1 MTTAPYDPQ
10 NPDAGP
16 RSGPQADPRPG
27 RRSRDLLLRAADLRA
42 RARTLLA
49 DHERARQAVDQAVR
63 PLRDRLVDAALDAL
77 PVAELVRTTSGQLQ
91 VTSLERAGLGTV
103 GAVLRTAP
111 ETLRRLPGVSR
122 VGADQ
127 ALAAARQ
134 LAESAA
140 EAVSVTLDVDH
151 QDDAATALVLALHR
165 LVVAGPEADRAREAA
180 ARLDH
185 ALTSLLADAAPAR
198 SRLTLTLATRGRRA
212 AALPAVAALDALL
225 GEAEAEGLPLL
236 LGQASVDLLRPPV
249 SAVEAWIDFE
259 LRAADH
265 YSVLDRVGGPVP
277 DPEAATGHL
286 PAELVGRISAQ
297 ELDRSL
303 LRVSL
308 RGYQV
313 FGARFALARR
323 RVVLG
328 DEMGLGKTIQAIAAM
343 AHLRARGG
351 THFLVVCPTGVM
363 VNWLRELERRSVLPA
378 VRVYGDGRQD
388 ALRTWQRDG
397 GVAVTSYGMLRSL
410 PDPGTVSG
418 LAMLV
423 VDEAHFVKNPR
434 TQRSQQVA
442 AWVTRAERVLF
453 LTGTA
458 MENRVGEFASLV
470 EQVGPSQEVLRLV
483 RDELRA
489 DDFRRAV
496 APVYLRR
503 NQQDVLSELPGAVRV
518 DEWAEF
524 SAADLAAYREAVESR
539 NFMAMRRAAYQHPDT
554 SAKLARLRELVDEA
568 AADGL
573 KVIVFSSFHDV
584 LAAVGTALRDRDV
597 PLFGPLDGR
606 TPALDRQRLVDE
618 FSAVRGHAVML
629 SQIQVGGVGLNIQA
643 ASVVILCEPQVKP
656 SLESQAVG
664 RVHRMGQVRR
674 VRVHRLLAADSMDQR
689 LVELLRAKERAF
701 DAYARRSE
709 LAESDPAALDIS
721 EESLA
726 RQLVEDELLRLAD
739 GVEPGTP
746 LVKGSPRLGGA

>member
-1 MTTAPYDPQ
+1 MSTTAPHDPQ
-10 NPDAGP
+10 HPGP
-16 RSGPQADPRPG
+16 RPALRPG
-27 RRSRDLLLRAADLRA
+27 RRSRELLLRAADLHA
-42 RARTLLA
+42 QARTLLA
-49 DHERARQAVDQAVR
+49 DHEQARLAVDQAVR
-63 PLRDRLVDAALDAL
+63 PLRDRLVGTALDAL
-77 PVAELVRTTSGQLQ
+77 PVAELVRTTSGQLR
-91 VTSLERAGLGTV
+91 VDALERAGLTSV
-103 GAVLRTAP
+103 GAVLRTPP
-111 ETLRRLPGVSR
+111 ETLRRLPGVGR
-122 VGADQ
+122 VSADQ

-151 QDDAATALVLALHR
+151 QDAASTALVLALHR

-185 ALTSLLADAAPAR
+185 ALTPLLAEAAPAR
-198 SRLTLTLATRGRRA
+198 SPLAHALAGRRRRT
-212 AALPAVAALDALL
+212 AALPAVAALGTLL
-225 GEAEAEGLPLL
+225 ADAEADGLPLL
-236 LGQASVDLLRPPV
+236 LGQASVDLLRPAVAP
-249 SAVEAWIDFE
+249 VEAWIDFE

-265 YSVLDRVGGPVP
+265 YSVLDRVGGPAP

-297 ELDRSL
+297 ELDRTL

-308 RGYQV
+308 RGYQA

-388 ALRTWQRDG
+388 ALRSWQQEG

-410 PDPGTVSG
+410 SEPDAVSG

-423 VDEAHFVKNPR
+423 VDEAHLVKNPK
-434 TQRSQQVA
+434 TQRSRQIA
-442 AWVTRAERVLF
+442 AWATRAERVLF

-458 MENRVGEFASLV
+458 MENRVGEFTSLV
-470 EQVGPSQEVLRLV
+470 EQVGPSSEVLRTV
-483 RDELRA
+483 RNALGA
-489 DDFRRAV
+489 DGFRKAV

-503 NQQDVLSELPGAVRV
+503 NQQDVLSELPGAVRT

-524 SAADLAAYREAVESR
+524 SADDLAAYREAVGSR
-539 NFMAMRRAAYQHPDT
+539 NFMAMRRAAYQHPGT
-554 SAKLARLRELVDEA
+554 SAKLARLRELVEEA

-573 KVIVFSSFHDV
+573 KVIVFSCFHDV
-584 LAAVGTALRDRDV
+584 LAAVGAALREGDGPSSGPV
-597 PLFGPLDGR
+597 FGPLDGR

-629 SQIQVGGVGLNIQA
+629 SQIQVGGLGLNIQA

-656 SLESQAVG
+656 SLENQAVG

-674 VRVHRLLAADSMDQR
+674 VRVHRLLAVDSMDQR
-689 LVELLRAKERAF
+689 LVELLRVKEQAF

-709 LAESDPAALDIS
+709 LAETDPAALDIS

-726 RQLVEDELLRLAD
+726 RQLIEDELLRLAD
-739 GVEPGTP
+739 SVEPGAP
-746 LVKGSPRLGGA
+746 L